1 MSVFN
6 RFFSFVFGCILV
18 ILGVITFTDGLGLT
32 YVAEN
37 LAYVWQ
43 YGVEGSI
50 TLLSG
55 VVVFALGLVIIL
67 ANLCIRG
74 PKAVKVPGT
83 DKSNAVYVTLN
94 TIENMARNAALAVP
108 GVVSVNTKIKSRSK
122 GLCLR
127 VRISV
132 SFEDKINYVTERLQ
146 QDIHDLIEGS
156 TSLPVN
162 SVEVL
167 VVKASGEKDAAAY
180 RSEVG
185 VSAGSQV
192 ENKAAEGEITIPL
205 DKGEI
210 KE

>member
-1 MSVFN
+1 MLFFN
-6 RFFSFVFGCILV
+6 RFFSFVFGCLLV
-18 ILGVITFTDGLGLT
+18 VAGVITFTDGLGLT

-37 LAYVWQ
+37 IAYIWQ
-43 YGVEGSI
+43 YGVEGSV
-50 TLLSG
+50 TLLAG
-55 VVVFALGLVIIL
+55 AVVFGLGLVIIL
-67 ANLCIRG
+67 ANLCIKA

-108 GVVSVNTKIKSRSK
+108 GVVSVNTKIKSKAK

-127 VRISV
+127 VKISV

-146 QDIHDLIEGS
+146 RDIHDLIEGS
-156 TSLPVN
+156 TSLPVS

-167 VVKASGEKDAAAY
+167 VVKASGEKDAAGY
-180 RSEVG
+180 RSK
-185 VSAGSQV
+185 AGADTDSQP
-192 ENKAAEGEITIPL
+192 EDKANTREAIVTL

-210 KE
+210 EE